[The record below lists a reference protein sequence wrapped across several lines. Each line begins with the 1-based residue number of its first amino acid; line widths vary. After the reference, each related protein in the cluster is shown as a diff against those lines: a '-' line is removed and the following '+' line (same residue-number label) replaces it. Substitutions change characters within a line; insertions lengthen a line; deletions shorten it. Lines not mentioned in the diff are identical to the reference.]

1 MVNSETITLNQT
13 LQNQSPRK
21 LEFRDNYAEKYG
33 FSDDITY
40 IDRLPPG
47 LSEETVRA
55 ISKIKKEPDWMLQKR
70 LAALKVFFSKPMPKW
85 GANLSE
91 VNFDNITYFAR
102 PTDKKS
108 DSWDDVPD
116 KIKSTF
122 DKLGIPQA
130 EKKFLAG
137 VGAQYESEVLYHKL
151 RDDLEKKGVIFV
163 DTDTA
168 VHKYPE
174 LMQKWFGKIIP
185 AGDNKFAALNTAC
198 WSGGSFIYI
207 PPNVKV
213 DLPLQAYF
221 RINTQS
227 VGQFERT
234 LIIADTNS
242 EVHYIEGCSAPIYQ
256 KNSLHSAVV
265 EIIALD
271 GAKVKY
277 TTIQNWSSNVFNLVT
292 KRAYAYKDAVVEWL
306 DCNIG
311 SKITMKY
318 PSVYLMGENAKAN
331 IVSVAYAG
339 AGQQQDSGGKAMHFA
354 PHTSSTILGKSVSKD
369 GGSAVFRG
377 IVKVV
382 KGAKHSKSH
391 MRCDALIMD
400 EKSKSDTFPTLQID
414 EHEVSTG
421 HEATVGKVSEE
432 QLFYLMSRGL
442 TEQQAV
448 TMIILGFMEEFTKQ
462 LPMEYAIEFN
472 RLIELEM
479 TNAIN

>member
-1 MVNSETITLNQT
+1 MDMANSETITLNQ
-13 LQNQSPRK
+13 
-21 LEFRDNYAEKYG
+21 NYAEKYG

-70 LAALKVFFSKPMPKW
+70 LAALKVFFSKPMPTW
-85 GANLSE
+85 GANLSG
-91 VNFDNITYFAR
+91 VNFDEITYFAR

-116 KIKSTF
+116 KIKNTF

-151 RDDLEKKGVIFV
+151 REDLEKKGVIFV

-277 TTIQNWSSNVFNLVT
+277 TTIQNWSSHVFNLVT
-292 KRAYAYKDAVVEWL
+292 KRAY
-306 DCNIG
+306 
-311 SKITMKY
+311 
-318 PSVYLMGENAKAN
+318 
-331 IVSVAYAG
+331 
-339 AGQQQDSGGKAMHFA
+339 
-354 PHTSSTILGKSVSKD
+354 
-369 GGSAVFRG
+369 R
-377 IVKVV
+377 
-382 KGAKHSKSH
+382 
-391 MRCDALIMD
+391 
-400 EKSKSDTFPTLQID
+400 
-414 EHEVSTG
+414 
-421 HEATVGKVSEE
+421 
-432 QLFYLMSRGL
+432 
-442 TEQQAV
+442 
-448 TMIILGFMEEFTKQ
+448 
-462 LPMEYAIEFN
+462 
-472 RLIELEM
+472 
-479 TNAIN
+479 